1 MEILPVIKLMEEDL
15 EPLDEE
21 NDSASEAGEAEAQA
35 QGERQA
41 QDIKIEE
48 ADDLLPEVKK
58 SKPTLQEED
67 IFVDKQSTPSAKQS
81 VKTKPTKERKPRK
94 PMTEAQLE
102 HLKRG
107 REKALEVRRAKA
119 QEKKEIADLKAK
131 KKKKEIQQLREEVE
145 EIPRPK
151 KEISKQM
158 SSLETL
164 SPELIKKLQQDAIE
178 GYDKIRKERKA
189 KKKQEQETHNRNTTN
204 MNIINNALN
213 PPKAVKYGDSGF
225 FSHLF

>member
-15 EPLDEE
+15 EPLEEE
-21 NDSASEAGEAEAQA
+21 NDSSSEAGEAVSHDSRPYQSEKK
-35 QGERQA
+35 
-41 QDIKIEE
+41 DIKIDEV
-48 ADDLLPEVKK
+48 LPKIKK
-58 SKPTLQEED
+58 SKPILEEED
-67 IFVDKQSTPSAKQS
+67 IFVEKQSMKVKPTKAKQ
-81 VKTKPTKERKPRK
+81 VYDKERKPRK

-102 HLKRG
+102 HLKKG

-131 KKKKEIQQLREEVE
+131 KKEKEIQQLREEVE
-145 EIPRPK
+145 STPRPK

-158 SSLETL
+158 SSLDTL

-189 KKKQEQETHNRNTTN
+189 KKKQEQEQHNRNTTN

-213 PPKAVKYGDSGF
+213 PPKTVKYGDSGF

>member
-21 NDSASEAGEAEAQA
+21 NDSESEAGEAEAQ
-35 QGERQA
+35 
-41 QDIKIEE
+41 DIKIEE
-48 ADDLLPEVKK
+48 AVPDDLLPEVKK

-67 IFVDKQSTPSAKQS
+67 IFVEKQA
-81 VKTKPTKERKPRK
+81 VKTKPTKAKQVYDKERKPRK

-102 HLKRG
+102 HLKKG

-131 KKKKEIQQLREEVE
+131 KKKKEIQQLRDEVE
-145 EIPRPK
+145 ETPRPK

-164 SPELIKKLQQDAIE
+164 SPELIKKLQQEAIE

-189 KKKQEQETHNRNTTN
+189 KKKQEQETYNRNTTN

-213 PPKAVKYGDSGF
+213 PPKAVKYGDAGF
-225 FSHLF
+225 FNHLF

>member
-21 NDSASEAGEAEAQA
+21 NDSESEAGEAEAQ
-35 QGERQA
+35 
-41 QDIKIEE
+41 DIKIEE
-48 ADDLLPEVKK
+48 AVPDDLLPEVKK

-67 IFVDKQSTPSAKQS
+67 IFVEKQA

-102 HLKRG
+102 HLKKG

-131 KKKKEIQQLREEVE
+131 KKKKEIQQLRDEVE
-145 EIPRPK
+145 ETPRPK

-164 SPELIKKLQQDAIE
+164 SPELIKKLQQEAIE

-189 KKKQEQETHNRNTTN
+189 KKKQEQETYNRNTTN

-213 PPKAVKYGDSGF
+213 PPKAVKYGDAGF
-225 FSHLF
+225 FNHLF